1 MFCVFRG
8 ISAYCF
14 SLETRHQ
21 FKSKF
26 FSSDFN
32 IKEEA
37 HLKDAYQLRSFSWG
51 KSVLLLTDQLRQ
63 AKVQL
68 QNFSKTIELCVL

>member
-37 HLKDAYQLRSFSWG
+37 HLKDAYQLRSFFMG
-51 KSVLLLTDQLRQ
+51 KISIAIDGP
-63 AKVQL
+63 ASSGKVQL
-68 QNFSKTIELCVL
+68 QKF